1 MTRTASLTSLSL
13 AAIAALTFAPAALAQ
28 EAVFHPRTDDRPFSA
43 AVQVGQ
49 TIYLSG
55 QIGFAA
61 DGKGVVPG
69 GIEAEARR
77 TMELIGEDLTRLGLG
92 FDDLVKCTVMLADM
106 KDWPAFNAIYAGY
119 FKPGRYPARSAL
131 GANGLALG
139 ARVEVECIAWAG
151 GKQQA
156 AAAPTADPLDRALHT
171 LALIAIEDDTGRREF
186 TVTRFTTAGCTTT
199 FSGKDA
205 ELTVDWSKTAA
216 AGLSDGFLFVH
227 APPQQFALLIDPE
240 RSGEW
245 DKLGAVARVLERKVT
260 ECGGKARRVG

>member
-1 MTRTASLTSLSL
+1 MKRTALLPVIALL
-13 AAIAALTFAPAALAQ
+13 AVPLLAPNALAQ
-28 EAVFHPRTDDRPFSA
+28 EPVFHPRQDDRPFSA
-43 AVQVGQ
+43 AVEVGE

-77 TMELIGEDLTRLGLG
+77 TMELIGEDLARLGLG
-92 FDDLVKCTVMLADM
+92 YDDLVKCTVMLADM
-106 KDWPAFNAIYAGY
+106 NDWPAFNAIYAGY
-119 FKPGRYPARSAL
+119 FKPGHYPARSAL

-151 GKQQA
+151 SEKQA
-156 AAAPTADPLDRALHT
+156 AAGALADPLDRALQT
-171 LALIAIEDDTGRREF
+171 LALIAIEDDSGHREF
-186 TVTRFTTAGCTTT
+186 TVTNFATAGCTTT

-205 ELTVDWSKTAA
+205 ELKVDWSKTSAA
-216 AGLSDGFLFVH
+216 SLSDGFLFVQ

-240 RSGEW
+240 RKGEW
-245 DKLGAVARVLERKVT
+245 DKLVAAAGVLTQKVT
-260 ECGGKARRVG
+260 DCGGRAGPVR